1 MCRGSATTRNLC
13 RVSPLSDTSLV
24 GLCNEGCRP
33 LADPLR
39 DGHDETLVA
48 PGLLRWSFVFRNWCA
63 WLAVKGESRKWLW
76 RCG

>member
-1 MCRGSATTRNLC
+1 M
-13 RVSPLSDTSLV
+13 
-24 GLCNEGCRP
+24 
-33 LADPLR
+33 ADPLR